1 MNSLP
6 LLTTDTFSEAI
17 VKRIRGRIPIVFL
30 DYDGTLSEIV
40 ENPEKAYPS
49 GEMIS
54 TILELASHC
63 SVSIVTGRGLDA
75 LHNFVGDEVFHSVHI
90 AASHGFVIHLKDGS
104 VHSEGAP
111 GDIAEFELFVS
122 CLRDTLPLFPP
133 GTHIEKSSRA
143 ASVHYRHVDPGRIP
157 EVHTALSR
165 IAAEFPSIVI
175 THGKMVLECRIGS
188 EWNKG
193 KGVEWILENVAGR
206 TPHEEL
212 FLMYIGDDVTDEDA
226 FRFISQFPHH
236 ASILVDANEEIK
248 RETLAEFRLPN
259 VESVLQFLT
268 QLVSVVQE

>member
-6 LLTTDTFSEAI
+6 LLTTDAYSEAI
-17 VKRIRGRIPIVFL
+17 VKRMRGKVPIVFL
-30 DYDGTLSEIV
+30 DYDGTLSEIE
-40 ENPEKAYPS
+40 ENPEKAFPS

-63 SVSIVTGRGLDA
+63 SVSIVTGRGLDS
-75 LHNFVGDEVFHSVHI
+75 LRKFVGDEVFNSVHI
-90 AASHGFVIHLKDGS
+90 AACHGFVIHLKDGS
-104 VHSEGAP
+104 VHSEGTP
-111 GDIAEFELFVS
+111 VDIAEFELFVS

-133 GTHIEKSSRA
+133 GSHIEKSSRS
-143 ASVHYRHVDPGRIP
+143 ASVHYRHVDPDRIP

-188 EWNKG
+188 GWNKG
-193 KGVEWILENVAGR
+193 KGVEWILDKVAGR
-206 TPHEEL
+206 VPHEEL

-226 FRFISQFPHH
+226 FRFINQFPHH
-236 ASILVDANEEIK
+236 ASILVDASEEME

-259 VESVLQFLT
+259 VESVLHFLT